1 MGAER
6 VRTVIIMMR
15 DNIYSHALAAGAAQA
30 KHEHDH
36 VPRAAGRALW
46 NNALE
51 GHRVRIHEDP
61 AVAHGADQRETR
73 MQIETRTD
81 LTSGSSPAKTAAEEV
96 ISQPAGSSACS
107 RGASISSGKVQVAEA
122 LAHFRLFPFPLVPLP
137 VAVGLL
143 AGHGQLCRRQGIG
156 WAD

>member
-1 MGAER
+1 MFSF
-6 VRTVIIMMR
+6 VRESCFVLLFVSVVMMLTCLDLLLVLLTIIS
-15 DNIYSHALAAGAAQA
+15 ISIG
-30 KHEHDH
+30 
-36 VPRAAGRALW
+36 PP
-46 NNALE
+46 NASL
-51 GHRVRIHEDP
+51 IHEDP

-81 LTSGSSPAKTAAEEV
+81 LMSGSSSAKTAAEEV

-107 RGASISSGKVQVAEA
+107 RGASISSGKAQVAEA

-143 AGHGQLCRRQGIG
+143 AGHGQLCRSQGTG